1 VHFTNTKINPAD
13 FPRLY
18 PELFAAYQVLMRATL
33 EEVGRRSKVITERF
47 DGEVSAALQ
56 LFASTEAAARQVF
69 SQATEEAAN
78 QCRLVAQ
85 AADAELNA
93 ALPSLLEEK
102 DAAQSALRL
111 ARSEQFLANQSEAL
125 TTQECYREL
134 GLHDQ
139 ARAWFEQFQSNASI
153 YMAEHDA
160 LLAPSEAHYQQEVAA
175 AFEMRNAKVAAAASL
190 YQQACEPH
198 ELTLKLALR
207 AAESTKHA
215 ALQDIPWRR
224 NEAQEELQAWITG
237 MKQERLQ
244 WIESFLQYGDDR
256 ELQQRFDFAASQL
269 SAS

>member
-1 VHFTNTKINPAD
+1 MHFTNTKINPAD

-33 EEVGRRSKVITERF
+33 EEVGRRSKAITERF

-56 LFASTEAAARQVF
+56 LFAAAQASAQLAF
-69 SQATEEAAN
+69 NQATAEAEN
-78 QCRLVAQ
+78 QHWSVAQ
-85 AADAELNA
+85 SADAELNA
-93 ALPSLLEEK
+93 ALPRLLEEK

-111 ARSEQFLANQSEAL
+111 ARSEQFLLNQSEAL

-139 ARAWFEQFQSNASI
+139 ARAWFEQFQSSTSV
-153 YMAEHDA
+153 YMAEHDV
-160 LLAPSEAHYQQEVAA
+160 LLAPSEAHYQQQVAA
-175 AFEMRNAKVAAAASL
+175 AFEMRNAKVAAAALL

-198 ELTLKLALR
+198 ALTLKRALR
-207 AAESTKHA
+207 AAELTKQA
-215 ALQDIPWRR
+215 AMQDITWRR
-224 NEAQEELQAWITG
+224 DEAQEELQTWITG

-256 ELQQRFDFAASQL
+256 ELQARFDFATGQL
-269 SAS
+269 

>member
-1 VHFTNTKINPAD
+1 MNFTNTKINPAD

-18 PELFAAYQVLMRATL
+18 PELFAGYQVLMRVTL
-33 EEVGRRSKVITERF
+33 EEVGRRSKAITERF

-78 QCRLVAQ
+78 HCRLVVQ

-93 ALPSLLEEK
+93 ALPVLLEEK

-139 ARAWFEQFQSNASI
+139 ARAWFEQFQSKASV

-160 LLAPSEAHYQQEVAA
+160 LLTPSEAHYQQQVAA
-175 AFEMRNAKVAAAASL
+175 AFEMRNAKVATATSL

-207 AAESTKHA
+207 TAESTKHA
-215 ALQDIPWRR
+215 TLQGIAWRR
-224 NEAQEELQAWITG
+224 DEALEELRGWIAG

-244 WIESFLQYGDDR
+244 WIESFLQYGDDL
-256 ELQQRFDFAASQL
+256 ELKARFDFAIGQL
-269 SAS
+269 

>member
-1 VHFTNTKINPAD
+1 MNFVNTKINPAD

-33 EEVGRRSKVITERF
+33 EEVGRRSKAITERF

-78 QCRLVAQ
+78 HCRLVAQ

-93 ALPSLLEEK
+93 ALPGLLEEK

-139 ARAWFEQFQSNASI
+139 ARAWFEQFQSNASV

-160 LLAPSEAHYQQEVAA
+160 LLAPSEAHYQQQVAG
-175 AFEMRNAKVAAAASL
+175 AFATRNEKVAAAASL

-198 ELTLKLALR
+198 ALNLKRALR
-207 AAESTKHA
+207 AAESTKLA
-215 ALQDIPWRR
+215 ALQEIPWRR
-224 NEAQEELQAWITG
+224 GEAQEELQAWITG

-256 ELQQRFDFAASQL
+256 ELQQRFEVAVSQL
-269 SAS
+269 SAG